1 MKRYFFGLILAMSL
15 AVAVSGCKGQ
25 KQTQQQLAD
34 MEAKVA
40 GYDQR
45 MASLENQ
52 LRAANNDINQ
62 MKSLIT
68 KIGDIVI
75 KLQKSEEARMARPSA
90 SVTKAAPAG
99 AKKTPAQKRK

>member
-1 MKRYFFGLILAMSL
+1 MKRYFFGLVLAMSL

-45 MASLENQ
+45 MATLENQ

-75 KLQKSEEARMARPSA
+75 KLQKSEETRMARPSA
-90 SVTKAAPAG
+90 AVTKSSPAV
-99 AKKTPAQKRK
+99 KKVSGKKRK

>member
-1 MKRYFFGLILAMSL
+1 MKRYLFGLIFAVSL
-15 AVAVSGCKGQ
+15 AIALAGCKGA
-25 KQTQQQLAD
+25 KQTQQQLTD
-34 MEAKVA
+34 LETKVN

-45 MASLENQ
+45 VAALENQ

-75 KLQKSEEARMARPSA
+75 KLQKTEEARMSRPA
-90 SVTKAAPAG
+90 AAPKAAAGKKPAPVV
-99 AKKTPAQKRK
+99 KKRH